1 MTEKELQLLG
11 FTREDEQGIA
21 CSDDQGNHWTEDD
34 YHYYVYEVT
43 DGLTFMTAASDEV
56 KDDNWFVEVFNT
68 DEPIRFWDFGEVQ
81 GLINLLEKAKVKTA

>member
-1 MTEKELQLLG
+1 MTEKEIQLLG

-34 YHYYVYEVT
+34 YYYYVYEVT
-43 DGLTFMTAASDEV
+43 DGLTLITSASDEV
-56 KDDNWFVEVFNT
+56 KDGDWFVEFFNT

-81 GLINLLEKAKVKTA
+81 GLINLIEKAKVKQ